1 MSLASDTRALCEA
14 VNDVDRLQLEGDD
27 RDFIALAMIRD
38 CRQTLAHVERELEQK
53 LAGRMD
59 EKRHVIENVGTFERR
74 AKKNRTAWDTDD
86 LLRAVLDTRLVDTE
100 TGELSEETPL
110 EKVLQV
116 WNLGAPRVTVLRE
129 RGLDADQF
137 CRAEPAG
144 YSIQIIT

>member
-1 MSLASDTRALCEA
+1 MSLATDTRALIEA
-14 VNDVDRLQLEGDD
+14 VNDVDRLHLEGDD

-38 CRQTLAHVERELEQK
+38 CRTTLAHVERELEQK
-53 LAGRMD
+53 LAGRM
-59 EKRHVIENVGTFERR
+59 EAKRHVIENVGTFEKRT
-74 AKKNRTAWDTDD
+74 KKNRTQWDTED

-100 TGELSEETPL
+100 TGEVVDETPL
-110 EKVLQV
+110 DKVLQV
-116 WNLGAPRVTVLRE
+116 WNLGVPRVTVLRE